1 MSVSPTVFQREM
13 WPYLASAAGRSLS
26 HSCTAVRRSGRQG
39 QSAQNL
45 LNTWPPALP
54 SVSPV
59 KLDASRSAMPSR
71 SQHS

>member
-1 MSVSPTVFQREM
+1 MSSLKFAASSNSELMSVSPTVFQREM

-45 LNTWPPALP
+45 LNTWPPPL
-54 SVSPV
+54 
-59 KLDASRSAMPSR
+59 
-71 SQHS
+71 